1 MTRRRRRDPLPLP
14 LACDFAH
21 VARRGGR
28 VAGWCP
34 KCLDVC
40 WRVDCRRNPGKVLCS
55 GCVRWV
61 PAAGVLAEPHA
72 GSVTARDWDRAA
84 WAKQR
89 ADAELA
95 DLDMRP
101 LFDDVLGRIMRRVEA
116 RRAAAESLRA
126 ELAALGVAVVRLPD
140 GSGRLRAAAGVVT
153 ADLAARCREY
163 REELLEGF
171 DSECSSANDVTAN
184 EKPRECDKHSGARQS
199 GGIY

>member
-1 MTRRRRRDPLPLP
+1 MTRRRSRDPLPLSM
-14 LACDFAH
+14 ACDFAH

-34 KCLDVC
+34 RCLDVC
-40 WRVDCRRNPGKVLCS
+40 WAVTCRRNPGKVLCS

-95 DLDMRP
+95 DLDAGGAI
-101 LFDDVLGRIMRRVEA
+101 DAAIARILARVEA
-116 RRAAAESLRA
+116 RRKEAENLRA
-126 ELAALGVAVVRLPD
+126 ELAALGVAVVRLAD

-163 REELLEGF
+163 REELLS
-171 DSECSSANDVTAN
+171 DS
-184 EKPRECDKHSGARQS
+184 P
-199 GGIY
+199 